1 MKDWIGLGS
10 MDYYGIGFSNIRL
23 PNDSKS
29 YIYKYDSRINRF
41 PEEVFLHEFLH
52 TLERNADEYGYER
65 PELHAYEKYGY
76 ENEAIIGQKQWYEDY
91 MNKEI
96 RTSNGYT
103 GLPPEIYTLK
113 PAKIS
118 NFVASYDV
126 EAFKEPE
133 NIIEEIKQIINHL
146 SSKI

>member
-1 MKDWIGLGS
+1 
-10 MDYYGIGFSNIRL
+10 
-23 PNDSKS
+23 
-29 YIYKYDSRINRF
+29 
-41 PEEVFLHEFLH
+41 
-52 TLERNADEYGYER
+52 
-65 PELHAYEKYGY
+65 
-76 ENEAIIGQKQWYEDY
+76 